1 MKRIILLI
9 CTISLS
15 YVSVLSQSVKPHF
28 RSINAAGIAVGESH
42 PQMLFQSVNGLIYKD
57 WFAGV
62 GVGLDEYEI
71 KSLPLFADIRMNFG
85 DKKKGFIYG
94 DIGYNFFLEDKS
106 KEHVFAG
113 SESSYKGGIYTDF
126 GIGMR
131 TSFIKKVKMVFT
143 LGHSYKTNKETQV
156 YSICGIV
163 PPCFENVNRYIYYYG
178 RLNLKVGV
186 EL

>member
-1 MKRIILLI
+1 MIKIFFLI

-15 YVSVLSQSVKPHF
+15 WISVLSQTVKPQF
-28 RSINAAGIAVGESH
+28 RSINAAGISVGESH
-42 PQMLFQSVNGLIYKD
+42 PQMLLQTVNGLTYKD

-113 SESSYKGGIYTDF
+113 SESSYKGGIYTDL

-131 TSFIKKVKMVFT
+131 IKFIKRVNMIFT
-143 LGHSYKTNKETQV
+143 LGHSYKTIQQSRV
-156 YSICGIV
+156 YTIC
-163 PPCFENVNRYIYYYG
+163 PFFSPCYEEISRYTYNYG